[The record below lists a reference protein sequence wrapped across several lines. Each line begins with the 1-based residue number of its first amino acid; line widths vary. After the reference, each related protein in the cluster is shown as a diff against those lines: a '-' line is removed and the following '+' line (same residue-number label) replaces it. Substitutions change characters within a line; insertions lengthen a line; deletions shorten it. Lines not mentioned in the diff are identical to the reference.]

1 MMKKYL
7 FILYKMTFAGII
19 TTAVYQ
25 VSNAI
30 FRALI
35 GDMTEAMTASRS
47 LLAAIT
53 MLLFQILYCFV
64 LSWLLYRNTADGIK
78 RLTDDCTAKTYPGFL
93 SDMKKLIH
101 KERKVLFTALA
112 LLTLSVIRFFLMING
127 VIQFICD
134 TIFMGITGAS
144 VWFFDFFV
152 FLHLHD
158 DPATFLGTVVF
169 SGVLS
174 LVLGFL
180 IFSIIYLFFLTLKRK
195 KWYEEWKINVE

>member
-19 TTAVYQ
+19 TTAVYH

-35 GDMTEAMTASRS
+35 GDLTKAMTPSRS
-47 LLAAIT
+47 LLSAIT

-78 RLTDDCTAKTYPGFL
+78 RLTDDCTEKTYPGFL

-112 LLTLSVIRFFLMING
+112 LLTLSVIRFFLMNNG
-127 VIQFICD
+127 AIYFICD

-144 VWFFDFFV
+144 ACLFDFFV
-152 FLHLHD
+152 FLHLHV
-158 DPATFLGTVVF
+158 DPAIFMDTVVF

-180 IFSIIYLFFLTLKRK
+180 LFSMIYLIFLTLKRK
-195 KWYEEWKINVE
+195 KWYKEWKINVE